1 MGMVVWGVTVH
12 GQHHLWPN
20 KRQLPVRET
29 AEEKE
34 EEEEEEDDDKE
45 EEEEEEARSAV
56 TYGDGKLEEQ
66 LHVHLCTVTHEV

>member
-1 MGMVVWGVTVH
+1 MGIGVWGVTVH
-12 GQHHLWPN
+12 EQHHLWPS

-29 AEEKE
+29 AQ
-34 EEEEEEDDDKE
+34 EEEEEEDDDDDK
-45 EEEEEEARSAV
+45 EEEEARSAV

>member
-29 AEEKE
+29 AEE
-34 EEEEEEDDDKE
+34 E

>member
-12 GQHHLWPN
+12 EQHHLWPN

-29 AEEKE
+29 AEVE
-34 EEEEEEDDDKE
+34 E

-66 LHVHLCTVTHEV
+66 LNVHQCTVTHEV